1 MPAQCRGHVAAGT
14 LGAGPQD
21 DCRFSAPERRSLGG
35 GVGQLGFAGQERLIR
50 GAVVAID
57 GSKIRAVA
65 TRKAVLKAEDVRLAK
80 QAVAREIATYLAQL
94 DALDQLDAGAGPQQG
109 AVQATL
115 HGYSNDK
122 WDWRTN

>member
-1 MPAQCRGHVAAGT
+1 M
-14 LGAGPQD
+14 
-21 DCRFSAPERRSLGG
+21 
-35 GVGQLGFAGQERLIR
+35 
-50 GAVVAID
+50 AID